1 VVPFPSALRG
11 KPYEGHSYL
20 IGLVAMTTCR
30 MHVFPVVLPVQRPLS
45 RVLKHMIAAGA
56 RPTKGHCGVTTLE
69 EGVKK
74 RTGGA
79 RNACG
84 CCLDRITSNELS
96 ELSASQ

>member
-1 VVPFPSALRG
+1 VVPFTSALRG
-11 KPYEGHSYL
+11 KPYGGHSYL
-20 IGLVAMTTCR
+20 IGLVAMTIYR
-30 MHVFPVVLPVQRPLS
+30 MHVFPVVLQRPLS
-45 RVLKHMIAAGA
+45 RVLRHIVAAGA

-69 EGVKK
+69 EGVKT